1 MRTVFNIIK
10 NFFPVLFGE
19 LRDLLGRNRK
29 ARWIFAVLIIAS
41 LSFGGYKIWKNF
53 YPDPNSQNLTL
64 SQAGRIGE
72 VTTHKLMVQ
81 IENKNCPPETQSGC
95 YERGDIVLIKD
106 GAWEFSGAEKNG
118 FLILHMD
125 LTEKQA
131 EILVQALEKKM
142 KTPSVPDGTSPPL
155 KEGEEKLKDIPPQME
170 TLKMR
175 KYAVSLSEIGISPDD
190 QKGRENNDTIYKW
203 EIVKEK
209 RRP

>member
-1 MRTVFNIIK
+1 MIFNIIK
-10 NFFPVLFGE
+10 NFFPVLFE
-19 LRDLLGRNRK
+19 EIRDLLRSSRK
-29 ARWIFAVLIIAS
+29 ARWIFGILIILVLA
-41 LSFGGYKIWKNF
+41 FGGYKVWKNF

-81 IENKNCPPETQSGC
+81 IENKNCHPQMQNGC

-106 GAWEFSGAEKNG
+106 GAWEFSGAEKDG

-131 EILVQALEKKM
+131 EILVRSL
-142 KTPSVPDGTSPPL
+142 
-155 KEGEEKLKDIPPQME
+155 EEKSKVQPPKDKELKDAPETME

-175 KYAVSLSEIGISPDD
+175 KYAVELSKIGIGPDD

-203 EIVKEK
+203 DIVKEK
-209 RRP
+209 KK